1 MLSTSLRGF
10 IPRIESVRGIAAL
23 TVAAMHVTSSWVDG
37 PARGGLDAAGLF
49 LIKAL
54 TNGYGAVVA
63 FFVISGFVLA
73 RSLDANFG
81 AWRFIRGR
89 IFRLFPAAITTIGI
103 FAALFYAF
111 GFQQYHGASY
121 APLNVLANMLM
132 LHADIDAV
140 MWSMKA
146 ELAATPL
153 ILVCVWLCRRYGVR
167 PAIAIAILLFGVSF
181 LGQYSHSIGDDT
193 NLAPLYAFPVGI
205 LLHFRGRTFCEKLPP
220 AAVAI
225 CALISVAVFCG
236 CSFFKPTGT
245 WTLLVQCVTS
255 AVLVALVA
263 YRSDAALFAL
273 LDRPIVRLYGKISY
287 SFYLLHPLTLW
298 SAGWLNQRL
307 IGQFDSLPVSLIL
320 FAVFVFSV
328 AAITPLAYASWRF
341 VERAAMNMRSSP
353 VWARMNDRP
362 GISGAGVT

>member
-1 MLSTSLRGF
+1 MLSTSPRGF

-23 TVAAMHVTSSWVDG
+23 TVAAMHATSSWVDD

-89 IFRLFPAAITTIGI
+89 IFRLFPAAITTIAI

-111 GFQQYHGASY
+111 GFQLYRGASY

-132 LHADIDAV
+132 LRADIDAV

-153 ILVCVWLCRRYGVR
+153 ILLCVWLCRRYGAR
-167 PAIAIAILLFGVSF
+167 PVIAIAILLFGLSF
-181 LGQYSHSIGDDT
+181 IGQYCHSIGDDT
-193 NLAPLYAFPVGI
+193 NLAPLYAFPVGV
-205 LLHFRGRTFCEKLPP
+205 LLHFRGRAFCEKLPL
-220 AAVAI
+220 AAVTL
-225 CALISVAVFCG
+225 CALMSIAIFCG

-245 WTLLVQCVTS
+245 WALLVECVTS
-255 AVLVALVA
+255 AVLVGLVA
-263 YRSDAALFAL
+263 YRSDAAPFAL
-273 LDRPIVRLYGKISY
+273 LDRPIARLYGKISY

-298 SAGWLNQRL
+298 SVGWLNQRL

-320 FAVFVFSV
+320 FAVSVFSV
-328 AAITPLAYASWRF
+328 AAVAPLAYASWRF
-341 VERAAMNMRSSP
+341 VERPAMNMRTSP
-353 VWARMNDRP
+353 VWAQMNEQP